1 MRVHIASRATLL
13 YALGLTPTPPMGP
26 RFIAVPET
34 LHPSR
39 RDVALM
45 LLFLVPS
52 LAQVLLVPIAPR
64 PVGVL
69 VALMSVVPLA
79 WRRTAPA
86 AAAVVGSAAFMI
98 PTDDGYL
105 ALGYVVAV
113 ILFFSV
119 GAYVVKLRDVLLV
132 TAWAVAASVETVVWT
147 HDAIGVLGSLLV
159 VLGPVAAGRIVAGQR
174 AQTHRL
180 QALTD
185 QLAVEQA
192 RAEHAAVAEERAR
205 IAREL
210 HDVVGHEMTM
220 IAIQSEAA
228 ASALR
233 TAPERAAQPVEA
245 IRETAHRAT
254 AEMRAILKVLGTD
267 QVDSGSSVPGPADLE
282 ALVERARLLGVDG
295 SLSVSGRPWSDAPN
309 TWLALVRI
317 VQESLTNA
325 GRHAPGCPVT
335 VTIAWEET
343 QVCLEVCNPLGS
355 ASGSDGSG
363 LGVPGMAQRTRLLG
377 GRFEAGPDGD
387 AFRVTATLPR
397 PLGALS

>member
-1 MRVHIASRATLL
+1 
-13 YALGLTPTPPMGP
+13 
-26 RFIAVPET
+26 
-34 LHPSR
+34 
-39 RDVALM
+39 M
-45 LLFLVPS
+45 LLFLVPC

-69 VALMSVVPLA
+69 VALLSVVPLA

-86 AAAVVGSAAFMI
+86 TAAVVGSAAFMI
-98 PTDDGYL
+98 PTHDGYL
-105 ALGYVVAV
+105 VLGYVVAV

-119 GAYVVKLRDVLLV
+119 GAYVEKLRDVLLV
-132 TAWAVAASVETVVWT
+132 TAWGVATSAETILWT
-147 HDAIGVLGSLLV
+147 HDAVGVLGSLLV
-159 VLGPVAAGRIVAGQR
+159 VLGPVVAGRILFVQR
-174 AQTHRL
+174 AQTQRL
-180 QALTD
+180 QRLTEE
-185 QLAVEQA
+185 LAVERA
-192 RAEHAAVAEERAR
+192 RAEQTAVAEERAR

-233 TAPERAAQPVEA
+233 TAPERATQPVEA

-254 AEMRAILKVLGTD
+254 AEMRAILGVLGTD
-267 QVDSGSSVPGPADLE
+267 QMETGSAVPGPVELE
-282 ALVERARLLGVDG
+282 ALVERARLLGVEC
-295 SLSVSGRPWSDAPN
+295 SLTVTGRPWTDAPN

-325 GRHAPGCPVT
+325 GRHAPGSPVAVDLT
-335 VTIAWEET
+335 WKES
-343 QVCLEVCNPLGS
+343 QVCLEVSNRLGQS
-355 ASGSDGSG
+355 SNGAGSG
-363 LGVPGMAQRTRLLG
+363 LGVAGMEQRTLLLG

-387 AFRVTATLPR
+387 TFRVAATLPR